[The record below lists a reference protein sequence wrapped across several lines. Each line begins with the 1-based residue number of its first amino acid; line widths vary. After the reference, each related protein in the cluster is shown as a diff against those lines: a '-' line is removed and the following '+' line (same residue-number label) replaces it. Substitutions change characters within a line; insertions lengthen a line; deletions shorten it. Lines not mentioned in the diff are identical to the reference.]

1 MGIVTL
7 IHTQLAQTIWMFFLA
22 IGLWGLVRAI
32 RGLGVE
38 ASYLGAMVIGQLL
51 FVIQAVLGVILWLN
65 GQMVAVERPF
75 MHVLYGSF
83 ALVFLPFVFLAW
95 LKGDDSNRGMWVLT
109 FTVLFIFG
117 VALRNIGV
125 I

>member
-1 MGIVTL
+1 
-7 IHTQLAQTIWMFFLA
+7 
-22 IGLWGLVRAI
+22 
-32 RGLGVE
+32 
-38 ASYLGAMVIGQLL
+38 
-51 FVIQAVLGVILWLN
+51 
-65 GQMVAVERPF
+65 MVAVEQPF

-83 ALVFLPFVFLAW
+83 ALVFLPFVFMVW
-95 LKGDDSNRGMWVLT
+95 LRGDDSNRGMWVLA

>member
-1 MGIVTL
+1 MGTVTL

-22 IGLWGLVRAI
+22 MGLWGLVRAI
-32 RGLGVE
+32 RGQGVE
-38 ASYLGAMVIGQLL
+38 ASYLGAMVIGQVL
-51 FVIQAVLGVILWLN
+51 FVVQAALGLILWLN
-65 GQMVAVERPF
+65 GRMVAVEQPF

-95 LKGDDSNRGMWVLT
+95 LKGDDSNRGMWVLA

>member
-22 IGLWGLVRAI
+22 MGLWGVVRSV
-32 RGLGVE
+32 RGMGVGP
-38 ASYLGAMVIGQLL
+38 SYLGAMVIGQLL
-51 FVIQAVLGVILWLN
+51 FVIQAILGVILWLN
-65 GQMVAVERPF
+65 GSMVAVERPF

-109 FTVLFIFG
+109 FTVLFVFG
-117 VALRNIGV
+117 VALRNMGV